1 MAGIER
7 LGVVGG
13 GLMGSGITEVVARAG
28 LHVVTVEVS
37 DDGTGGAD
45 LEPGGGLQGLADR
58 LSALGARLEVVSPPG
73 GGTTVRTVLVCR

>member
-1 MAGIER
+1 MSLDEDR
-7 LGVVGG
+7 L
-13 GLMGSGITEVVARAG
+13 
-28 LHVVTVEVS
+28 TVEVS

-73 GGTTVRTVLVCR
+73 GGTTVRTVLACG